1 MWVSSTPVVTVLM
14 LVVIGLL
21 LSISAASPESSQAQA
36 MPAYVPLSHSYPLRQ
51 PQLQQQLQPPTL
63 VEEDPSTAESRPAP
77 LGATAA
83 RLRAAAAAA
92 AAKTAY
98 PQRSTPE
105 EAPWLFGAPGRGVR
119 ISKRGAEQLQM
130 RKNSGYLHRDSAPP
144 PKPGGATV
152 LTGTAWHHGSAVAPP
167 RCSERGTWSA
177 PLRRCDCGPFA
188 WGADCSVSVVTQTI
202 CVYNDSR
209 PWFCDKP
216 ACNQSGGELTAA
228 GAAPGAGGPE
238 PCVGAPLSGCE
249 RGCSGRGR
257 CARGVCAC
265 YDGYRGRACAE
276 VEEAAARCLRGCSGR
291 GACERGYCRC
301 TPPYWGADCAMGGA
315 REPRCSAR
323 PCI

>member
-1 MWVSSTPVVTVLM
+1 MWVSSAPVVTVLM

-36 MPAYVPLSHSYPLRQ
+36 MAMPAYVPLSHSYPPRQ

-105 EAPWLFGAPGRGVR
+105 EAPWLFGAPRRGVR
-119 ISKRGAEQLQM
+119 ISRRGAEQLQM

-177 PLRRCDCGPFA
+177 P
-188 WGADCSVSVVTQTI
+188 
-202 CVYNDSR
+202 
-209 PWFCDKP
+209 
-216 ACNQSGGELTAA
+216 
-228 GAAPGAGGPE
+228 
-238 PCVGAPLSGCE
+238 
-249 RGCSGRGR
+249 
-257 CARGVCAC
+257 
-265 YDGYRGRACAE
+265 
-276 VEEAAARCLRGCSGR
+276 
-291 GACERGYCRC
+291 
-301 TPPYWGADCAMGGA
+301 
-315 REPRCSAR
+315 
-323 PCI
+323 